1 MEKKRLIR
9 YNNNNNKWEGMVT
22 KLYNSEIFC
31 FRPEIKILKEIFADW
46 EKIYKKSKEK
56 MHDFDSRASGWIIIH
71 NLAENKGIKLRK
83 VYTDFLEEIILFI
96 ISEFR
101 KIYFETKEHGI
112 SQEQFETIIK
122 ELESIQ
128 FKIRA
133 FKPFC
138 ETILSMNQLI
148 EFGL

>member
-1 MEKKRLIR
+1 MNKRLR
-9 YNNNNNKWEGMVT
+9 YNNKDNKWKSMVI
-22 KLYNSEIFC
+22 KLSNSKIYCYNKEM
-31 FRPEIKILKEIFADW
+31 KILKEIFADW
-46 EKIYKKSKEK
+46 EKLYKESKEK
-56 MHDFDSRASGWIIIH
+56 MHDFDSRASGWIII
-71 NLAENKGIKLRK
+71 NDLVYNNCIELRK
-83 VYTDFLEEIILFI
+83 VYTDFLEEIIIFI

-122 ELESIQ
+122 DLESIQ